1 MKKRNP
7 IVEKIEES
15 YELEQSEIGHCV
27 ELYYDAQSL
36 RIRHANKERTEQR
49 GVLSQWLAEWLG
61 QGEKQI
67 YHKLHQWIESE
78 RPSPEAKWA
87 YSQIGIGPVIAAGLS
102 AYVDVARSRTI
113 SSLWRFAGLAPGFDR
128 RVRGEKLPYNAR
140 LKVLCW
146 KLGESF
152 VKVSGKEGA
161 TYGHIYARFKA
172 EEIDKNSSGKYV
184 NAAREELTKKTFKKE
199 NVTRKKLES
208 GQLSDAH
215 LHARAMRKA
224 VKQFLSDYWV
234 VGRKARGLPITLP
247 YAFEVLKHSKEHYEP
262 PVEPPGQS
270 EPGMAA

>member
-1 MKKRNP
+1 MKKNL
-7 IVEKIEES
+7 IVEKIEQS

-67 YHKLHQWIESE
+67 YNKLHQWVESD

-87 YSQIGIGPVIAAGLS
+87 YSQVGIGPVIAAGLS
-102 AYVDVARSRTI
+102 AYIDVARSRTI

-146 KLGESF
+146 KMGESF

-172 EEIDKNSSGKYV
+172 HEIDKNASGRYA
-184 NAAREELTKKTFKKE
+184 NAAQAELQKKSFKRE
-199 NVTRKKLES
+199 NVTKKKLES

-234 VGRKARGLPITLP
+234 VGRKARGLPVTLP
-247 YAFEVLKHSKEHYEP
+247 YAFEVLHHSKEHYEP
-262 PVEPPGQS
+262 PIEPAGESQPDV
-270 EPGMAA
+270 AA